1 MALYDR
7 AEDILSLF
15 LSIED
20 VKMYGG
26 IRKDGAVVGLYHILR
41 CPPQP
46 GSCGYFTWLRND
58 VVNIRNVG

>member
-1 MALYDR
+1 
-7 AEDILSLF
+7 
-15 LSIED
+15 
-20 VKMYGG
+20 MYGG